1 MIIAKDNLKMFNL
14 HKAEVALKSVKK
26 NKTNKKDLE

>member
-26 NKTNKKDLE
+26 KQNKQKRP